1 MTINELI
8 IAENR
13 KAKMKMIFN
22 ATQGLGLEQKE
33 IDFLA
38 YAVEIEDIDTVSKI
52 CSIIQKAKEYR
63 Q

>member
-13 KAKMKMIFN
+13 KAKMKLILK
-22 ATQGLGLEQKE
+22 ATQGLSLEHKE

-38 YAVEIEDIDTVSKI
+38 FAVEIEDIDTVSKI